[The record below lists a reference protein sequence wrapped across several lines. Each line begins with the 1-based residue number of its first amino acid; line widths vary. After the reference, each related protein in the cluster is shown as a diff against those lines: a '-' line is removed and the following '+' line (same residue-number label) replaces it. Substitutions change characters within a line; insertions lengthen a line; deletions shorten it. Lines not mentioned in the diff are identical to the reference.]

1 VTSEA
6 CSSRQPPA
14 ICHHVLQMMVPR
26 ANATPMTKKTIQILF
41 DAMHHGK
48 YEFADFLNG
57 DVAANYDSIL
67 NKKGK
72 RIYRPNK
79 KLKAYH
85 AFLNTFLC
93 EYLDLNGRVVYSYRK
108 GINPHQAIGAHA
120 QSRAFFQTDI
130 VNFFGSI
137 DRDIVRST
145 IISRGVRIPIADLH
159 AHLERILDLMTV
171 DASLPV
177 GFSTSPLISNAC
189 LTGFD
194 DELEAHCRRAGLTY
208 TRYADDIVISAQS
221 REILK
226 DANSTV
232 SDLLVRHFGGKL
244 RLNTSKSKLTTVG
257 RKVKILGMVITPSGQ
272 VTVDMELKKRIE
284 VLLHFY
290 TRNRETFLAVVQYD
304 MKAGVEQLGGYVNY
318 INAADKPYL
327 EKLRKKYG
335 STVIDSFL
343 HRSAT

>member
-1 VTSEA
+1 MTTKPVQVLFEA
-6 CSSRQPPA
+6 
-14 ICHHVLQMMVPR
+14 MY
-26 ANATPMTKKTIQILF
+26 
-41 DAMHHGK
+41 HGK
-48 YEFADFLNG
+48 YEFSDFLRG

-67 NKKGK
+67 IKDR

-85 AFLNTFLC
+85 SFLNTFMC
-93 EYLDLNGRVVYSYRK
+93 EHLDLNGRVVYSYRK
-108 GINPHQAIGAHA
+108 GINPHQAVNAHA
-120 QSRAFFQTDI
+120 LNRAFFQTDI
-130 VNFFGSI
+130 MNFFGSI
-137 DRDIVRST
+137 DRETVRSA
-145 IISRGVRIPIADLH
+145 IIDRGSRIPIADLH
-159 AHLERILDLMTV
+159 AHLERILDLTTV
-171 DASLPV
+171 NGTLPV

-194 DELEAHCRRAGLTY
+194 NDLEEHCREAGLTY
-208 TRYADDIVISAQS
+208 TRYADDIVLSAQS
-221 REILK
+221 REALK
-226 DANSTV
+226 DVGSIV
-232 SDLLVRHFGGKL
+232 RELLIRHLGEKI
-244 RLNTSKSKLTTVG
+244 RLNSSKSKLTTIG
-257 RKVKILGMVITPSGQ
+257 RKVKVLGMVITPSGQ

-284 VLLHFY
+284 VLLYFY
-290 TRNRETFLAVVQYD
+290 TRNREKFLDAVHHD

>member
-1 VTSEA
+1 
-6 CSSRQPPA
+6 
-14 ICHHVLQMMVPR
+14 M
-26 ANATPMTKKTIQILF
+26 MTKPLQVLF
-41 DAMHHGK
+41 DAMYHGK
-48 YEFADFLNG
+48 YEFGDFLHG
-57 DVAANYDSIL
+57 DVAASYDSVVIK
-67 NKKGK
+67 NNRK
-72 RIYRPNK
+72 IYRPNK

-93 EYLDLNGRVVYSYRK
+93 EHLDLNDRVVYSYRK
-108 GINPHQAIGAHA
+108 GINPHQAVGAHA
-120 QSRAFFQTDI
+120 LGRAFFQTDI

-137 DRDIVRST
+137 DRDMVRST
-145 IISRGVRIPIADLH
+145 IIDRGIRIPIADVQ
-159 AHLERILDLMTV
+159 AHLERILDLTTV
-171 DASLPV
+171 DGRLPV

-194 DELEAHCRRAGLTY
+194 DELEAHCLRAGLTY
-208 TRYADDIVISAQS
+208 TRYADDVVISAQS
-221 REILK
+221 REVLK
-226 DANSTV
+226 DVGSTV
-232 SDLLVRHFGGKL
+232 SELLTRHSKGKL
-244 RLNTSKSKLTTVG
+244 LLNPSKSKLTTVG
-257 RKVKILGMVITPSGQ
+257 RKVKVLGMIITPSGQ

-290 TRNRETFLAVVQYD
+290 IRNREKFLDAVQND

-335 STVIDSFL
+335 TTVIDSFL

>member
-1 VTSEA
+1 
-6 CSSRQPPA
+6 
-14 ICHHVLQMMVPR
+14 
-26 ANATPMTKKTIQILF
+26 
-41 DAMHHGK
+41 MHHGK
-48 YEFADFLNG
+48 YEFGDFLHG

-67 NKKGK
+67 IKKD
-72 RIYRPNK
+72 RRMYRPNK

-85 AFLNTFLC
+85 AFINTFLC

-108 GINPHQAIGAHA
+108 GINPHQAVDAHA
-120 QSRAFFQTDI
+120 LSRAFFQTDI
-130 VNFFGSI
+130 LNFFGNI
-137 DRDIVRST
+137 DRDMVRST
-145 IISRGVRIPIADLH
+145 IIDRGTRIPIADLH
-159 AHLERILDLMTV
+159 VHLERILDLTTV
-171 DASLPV
+171 NGSLPV

-194 DELEAHCRRAGLTY
+194 HELEEHCRRAGLTY

-221 REILK
+221 REVLK
-226 DANSTV
+226 DVGSTV
-232 SDLLVRHFGGKL
+232 SELLAQHFQG
-244 RLNTSKSKLTTVG
+244 RLQLNPSKSKLTTVG
-257 RKVKILGMVITPSGQ
+257 RKVKILGMIITPSGQ

-290 TRNRETFLAVVQYD
+290 IRNKEKFLDAVQHD

>member
-1 VTSEA
+1 MTTKPIQVLFEA
-6 CSSRQPPA
+6 
-14 ICHHVLQMMVPR
+14 MY
-26 ANATPMTKKTIQILF
+26 
-41 DAMHHGK
+41 HGK
-48 YEFADFLNG
+48 YEFGDFLRG

-67 NKKGK
+67 IKDR

-85 AFLNTFLC
+85 SFLNTFMC
-93 EYLDLNGRVVYSYRK
+93 EHLDLNGRVVYSYRK
-108 GINPHQAIGAHA
+108 GINPHQSVAAHA
-120 QSRAFFQTDI
+120 LNRAFFQTDI
-130 VNFFGSI
+130 MNFFGSI
-137 DRDIVRST
+137 DREMVRSA
-145 IISRGVRIPIADLH
+145 IIDRGVRIPIADLH
-159 AHLERILDLMTV
+159 AHLERILDLTTV
-171 DASLPV
+171 NGTLPV

-194 DELEAHCRRAGLTY
+194 NDLEEHCREAGLTY
-208 TRYADDIVISAQS
+208 TRYADDIVLSAQN
-221 REILK
+221 REALK
-226 DANSTV
+226 DVGSLV
-232 SDLLVRHFGGKL
+232 REFLVRHLGEKI
-244 RLNTSKSKLTTVG
+244 RLNSSKSKLTTIG
-257 RKVKILGMVITPSGQ
+257 RKVKVLGMVITPSGQ

-290 TRNRETFLAVVQYD
+290 TRNREKFLDAVHHD